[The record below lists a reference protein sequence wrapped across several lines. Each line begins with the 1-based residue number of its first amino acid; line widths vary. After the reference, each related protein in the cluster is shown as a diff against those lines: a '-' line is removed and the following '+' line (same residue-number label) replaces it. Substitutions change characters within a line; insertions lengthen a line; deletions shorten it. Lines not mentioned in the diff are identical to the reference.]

1 MRLLLDTHALVWFLI
16 DRKRIPA
23 RLLAILVDPV
33 QVVYVSA
40 IAVWEATVKAGIG
53 KLSLPLD
60 ELEAIIVESGFSE
73 LPVTFAHALE
83 VRHLPLIHRDP
94 FDRLLV
100 AQARHD
106 GLTLVTRDP
115 TVRRYPIDTLWD

>member
-1 MRLLLDTHALVWFLI
+1 MRLLLDTHALIWFLI
-16 DRKRIPA
+16 DRKRIPE
-23 RLLAILVDPV
+23 RLMATLIDPAK
-33 QVVYVSA
+33 VVYVSA
-40 IAVWEATVKAGIG
+40 VAVWEATIKVGIG

-60 ELEAIIVESGFSE
+60 ELEATIVKSGFSE
-73 LPVTFAHALE
+73 LPVTSAHALD

-100 AQARHD
+100 AQARHE
-106 GLTLVTRDP
+106 GFTLVTRDP